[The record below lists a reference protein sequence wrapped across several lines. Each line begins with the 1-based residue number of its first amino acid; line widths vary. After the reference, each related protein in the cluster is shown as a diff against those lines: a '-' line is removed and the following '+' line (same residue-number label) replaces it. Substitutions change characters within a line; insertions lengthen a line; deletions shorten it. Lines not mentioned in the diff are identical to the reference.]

1 MGKIWIPGGGAG
13 AAGSDDCTAGK
24 AQVLAGYRAITS
36 DSDDEAVE
44 GTLTLAGMTADMN
57 AQAAHILAGEKA
69 CVKGQTIVGTMAN
82 VQSRDLAKSTVLSG
96 GNLYMRMTKGAHINN
111 AASGYPEVYAGQQA
125 VANAIGLTAAKLRRG
140 QSAAGIAGT
149 GVQNVKSFGKNV
161 AYGFGA
167 GWQEGGYDESC
178 RVPARGV
185 CYYSG
190 FSASYAGT
198 SGAVCEIYKNG
209 TLMDSRN
216 IDANNK
222 YNWRGTMENKSFAV
236 VAGDVIRIR
245 LEFAATNMGSC
256 AVLFAVIVYD

>member
-57 AQAAHILAGEKA
+57 AQAAHLLAGEKA

-82 VQSRDLAKSTVLSG
+82 VQARDPAKSTVLSG

-111 AASGYPEVYAGQQA
+111 ATSGYPEVYAGQQA

-149 GVQNVKSFGKNV
+149 GVQNVKSFGQNV

-167 GWQEGGYDESC
+167 GYVAGGYDESFT
-178 RVPARGV
+178 VPARGV

-190 FSASYAGT
+190 FAASYGST
-198 SGAVCEIYKNG
+198 NGVVCEIYKNG
-209 TLMDSRN
+209 VLMDSRN
-216 IDANNK
+216 IDSSNSYA
-222 YNWRGTMENKSFAV
+222 WRGDMTNKSFAV
-236 VAGDVIRIR
+236 AAGDVIRIR
-245 LEFAATNMGSC
+245 LEWAQNRYGSC
-256 AVLFAVIVYD
+256 AMLHAVIVYD